1 MKLLNHNRRS
11 LLLLILLSEVTI
23 GMAQTSFDPREGC
36 LNVIDVTLA
45 QGLGNYGVGGFF
57 VGLSVTLWLGMTK
70 IIVK

>member
-36 LNVIDVTLA
+36 LNVIDVILA
-45 QGLGNYGVGGFF
+45 QGLV
-57 VGLSVTLWLGMTK
+57 LPD
-70 IIVK
+70 